1 MSTNDYEE
9 FAGLVRRY
17 KDGDSGAFAAIY
29 EKTSTGVYATCL
41 GVLSNPEDAE
51 DAMQETYISVFNNID
66 SIEQDKTLIP
76 WINRIA
82 VNKSLDI
89 ARKRKGDIYYE
100 DAVASEE
107 IPEGEEDFEGLPE
120 YFVVEQSKR
129 DTFNSIIRSELS
141 DVQYQTVFLHYY
153 DNMSVEEIS
162 SVMGC
167 PEGTVKT
174 RLKSSRVLIR
184 KAVERYETDNKDSLE
199 PAGAS
204 ASLGRFFAAY
214 AGALAV
220 PPAASIM
227 GAVGAATGV
236 AAAGSAA
243 SSVAA
248 NGASAGAKASAA
260 TKSAAAAKA
269 ASSAGATAAKAGF
282 LSTAAGK
289 AVIVAVAAAVVIPAG
304 VGVAYLI
311 NNRPEEEPEEEEIEV
326 SESETEEIIVPVET
340 TALRPEPTE
349 TVPVETEPALVGVAL
364 EDLPDFD
371 KLQNFIG
378 WWNCHDYDCT
388 AVPDDFVLTD
398 MFTSDMG
405 LLVNFAAY
413 YPDYDAYQEY
423 DDPQGLFTMLPCYRV
438 SEDQLYWVESNILNI
453 SADDMARINANI
465 VTSTDGQYY
474 YGGYIQDGYVW
485 FQRGWAVDAM
495 VEMIISAKTD
505 GQYYYIT
512 SVEYDELTV
521 ENNPSYEPMKEG
533 QRYDYVMEYKEVD
546 GAFYWTILSC
556 GDSTSTY
563 DASDM
568 LAILPEQFSYADTGW
583 KEAYASVVS
592 NTKPQDFDNGYNEG
606 SYSEILCDL
615 VLINDDD
622 IPELIVSVKVKN
634 NVCYGHL
641 YTFVGGEAVLLKSL
655 YGYESCYNSYEPRGN
670 CIITGG
676 GPEQNGAFFFT
687 FVGHMTDDM
696 MSLDNLSL
704 ARSNFDLIAYEYVY
718 DDPNAYTTVRY
729 YYYDSNN
736 QAVEISEAEYQ
747 ALIPGENAQPLEG
760 TMSADYFLEALGV

>member
-66 SIEQDKTLIP
+66 SLEQDKTLIP

-153 DNMSVEEIS
+153 DDMSVEEIS

-227 GAVGAATGV
+227 GAVGAG
-236 AAAGSAA
+236 AGTAV

-248 NGASAGAKASAA
+248 ASGARTAGEASAA
-260 TKSAAAAKA
+260 GKSAAAAKA
-269 ASSAGATAAKAGF
+269 ASSAGAAAAKAGF

-289 AVIVAVAAAVVIPAG
+289 AVVVAVAAAVVIPAG

-311 NNRPEEEPEEEEIEV
+311 NNSRQEEEPEEEETEV
-326 SESETEEIIVPVET
+326 SVSETEEAIVET
-340 TALRPEPTE
+340 VMTTTERPEPTE
-349 TVPVETEPALVGVAL
+349 PAETEPALTDIAL

-371 KLQNFIG
+371 KLQPFIG
-378 WWNCHDYDCT
+378 YWSCHDYDHA

-398 MFTSDMG
+398 MFTSEAG
-405 LLVNFAAY
+405 VLVDFSAY
-413 YPDYDAYQEY
+413 YPDYDAYATY
-423 DDPQGLFTMLPCYRV
+423 DDPQGLFTMMPCYRV
-438 SEDQLYWVESNILNI
+438 SEEQLTWVEANILNI
-453 SADDMARINANI
+453 SSDDITRINSNI
-465 VTSTDGQYY
+465 NVTSDGEYY
-474 YGGYIQDGYVW
+474 YGGYVADGYVW
-485 FQRGWAVDAM
+485 YSRGWAGYSM

-512 SVEYDELTV
+512 SVEYDELVV
-521 ENNPSYEPMKEG
+521 ENNPSYEPLKEG
-533 QRYDYVMEYKEVD
+533 QRYDYVMEYKEID
-546 GAFYWTILSC
+546 GAYYWTILSC
-556 GDSTSTY
+556 GPSSSTY

-736 QAVEISEAEYQ
+736 QAVEISEADYQ